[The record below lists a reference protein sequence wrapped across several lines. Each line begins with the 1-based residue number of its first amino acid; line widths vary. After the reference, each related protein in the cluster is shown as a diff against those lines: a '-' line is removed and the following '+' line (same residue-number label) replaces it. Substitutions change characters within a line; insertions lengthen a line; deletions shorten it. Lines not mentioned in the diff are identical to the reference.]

1 MARGNFDAGAE
12 VKQGGGAVFIN
23 PEVGDHDALL
33 TGIVHIGS
41 FQDVFMKGKV
51 EDPKP
56 PCNYVLLQ
64 CTLMGEND
72 KNEDGSRMV
81 QWKSMALKSGDK
93 AEMTALLDALDPKE
107 LTEGFDDLIMKPFSA
122 KMAGGKELN
131 EDGTPKYVN
140 WAGKGFAGMSAR
152 VVPMVLADAEA
163 EGIKPLGH
171 IKFADLTKEVLDEIP
186 AHMFRQYFLS
196 EQKGNNLSYAGSHVE
211 AIVKA
216 AREADPEWKV
226 AKAKDEAKPE
236 QKRGLDEGSQQQ
248 VPEPQNVPA
257 PEMSSDQEY

>member
-1 MARGNFDAGAE
+1 MARNFDAGAE
-12 VKQGGGAVFIN
+12 VKQGGGAVFVN

-33 TGIVHIGS
+33 TGVVHIGM

-51 EDPKP
+51 EDPKA
-56 PCNYVLLQ
+56 PCNFVLLQ

-93 AEMTALLDALDPKE
+93 AEMTAFLDALDPKE
-107 LTEGFDDLIMKPFSA
+107 LSGGFDDLIMKPFSA
-122 KMAGGKELN
+122 KMVGGKETN

-163 EGIKPLGH
+163 EGIKPIGH
-171 IKFADLTKEVLDEIP
+171 VKFADITREVLDEIP
-186 AHMFRQYFLS
+186 AHLVRQYFLS
-196 EQKGNNLSYAGSHVE
+196 ELKGNNLSYAGSHVE
-211 AIVKA
+211 ELINE
-216 AREADPEWKV
+216 ARKGDPEWK
-226 AKAKDEAKPE
+226 AKKADEAKPDD
-236 QKRGLDEGSQQQ
+236 KKPLDSGSTQS
-248 VPEPQNVPA
+248 VPEPENVPA
-257 PEMSSDQEY
+257 PDMDDTQEY